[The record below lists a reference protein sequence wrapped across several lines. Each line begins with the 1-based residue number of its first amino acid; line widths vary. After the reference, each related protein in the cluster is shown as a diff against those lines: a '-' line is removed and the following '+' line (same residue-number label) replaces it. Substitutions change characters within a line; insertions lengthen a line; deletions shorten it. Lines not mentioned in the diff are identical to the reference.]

1 MADTKEIL
9 EEVRDL
15 GWRLAGINTDLPLDE
30 AITELQSCDR
40 NLRSVIEVLVQEH
53 AREYD
58 LVAWLRENC
67 GSPDAEPS

>member
-1 MADTKEIL
+1 VDKTKQIL

-15 GWRLAGINTDLPLDE
+15 GQRLAGINTDLPVDE

-58 LVAWLRENC
+58 LVAWRRENC
-67 GSPDAEPS
+67 GNPSANPS